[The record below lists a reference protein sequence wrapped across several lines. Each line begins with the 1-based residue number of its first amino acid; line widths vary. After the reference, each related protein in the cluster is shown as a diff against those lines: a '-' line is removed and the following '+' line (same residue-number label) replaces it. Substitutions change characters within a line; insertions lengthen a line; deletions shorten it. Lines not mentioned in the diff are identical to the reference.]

1 MPKKIS
7 IAIADD
13 HLVLRQG
20 LVALLKEYD
29 DLNVIVDVNDG
40 KELLEV
46 LKTKKPDI
54 IILDIEMPV
63 MNGKVALEKIQLK
76 YPDIKVIMMSMHFND
91 SYIVEFIKKGA
102 CAFLPKNCD
111 IDKIVEA
118 IYSVHENG
126 YFYDDK
132 VSAAMATTL
141 KKIAKVDDLVLVR
154 GTEFT
159 KRELEVLKLICQRY
173 SSSDIAQEL
182 NLSQRTVEG
191 HRYNIAKKTNI
202 NDVAGLIEFAL
213 SNKLIT
219 IS

>member
-1 MPKKIS
+1 MTKKIN

-29 DLNVIVDVNDG
+29 NLHVILDVNDG
-40 KELLEV
+40 KELLDG
-46 LKTKKPDI
+46 LKNKKPDV

-76 YPDIKVIMMSMHFND
+76 YPHLKVIMMSMHFND

-111 IDKIVEA
+111 IDKIVDA
-118 IYSVHENG
+118 IYAVHENG
-126 YFYDDK
+126 YYYDDK
-132 VSAAMATTL
+132 VSAAMAATI
-141 KKIAKVDDLVLVR
+141 KKMAKVDDLILVH

-159 KRELEVLKLICQRY
+159 KRELEVLKLICRKY
-173 SSSDIAQEL
+173 SSSEIAQEL
-182 NLSQRTVEG
+182 NLSQRTIEG
-191 HRYNIAKKTNI
+191 HRHNIAKKTNI
-202 NDVAGLIEFAL
+202 NDTAELIDFAVK
-213 SNKLIT
+213 NKLIKL
-219 IS
+219 S